1 MARRRT
7 EQEKRIEEQEERFL
21 NKLKEKKVPLLILD
35 ERWHEL
41 FPERL
46 KTPEIKQMEKQ
57 LKLFLKEQGKLT
69 NYLKNMENTKKKLM
83 ERIIVNM
90 NAAQV
95 NEKEAKKQEKSQEF
109 ILEINK
115 KIEKTEQELIEIPER
130 MKDMNE
136 QLLLESMRICYRR
149 LKENQEDIERLEKW
163 VEQAREELKE
173 RLLVK
178 QDKEI
183 QSASLYSY
191 MHQMLGRE
199 VIEIFDQ
206 ENRMAEGDKLEE

>member
-69 NYLKNMENTKKKLM
+69 NDLKNMENTKKKLM